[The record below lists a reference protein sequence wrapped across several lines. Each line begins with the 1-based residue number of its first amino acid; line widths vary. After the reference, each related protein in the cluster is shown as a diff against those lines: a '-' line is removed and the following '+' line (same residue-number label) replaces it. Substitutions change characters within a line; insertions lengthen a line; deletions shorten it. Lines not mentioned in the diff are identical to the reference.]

1 MSSWTPLRRS
11 GCSPSM
17 LSSRLRTCLFRS
29 SHPTSLLKVRMTFLR
44 LWRRSGQDRTPASN
58 SWVWSS
64 PSMTSGLSW
73 AGTFGTTS
81 RKCSE
86 TRSSGRSFRGAFA
99 SKKAR
104 RIRNRSSA
112 SRPTQRERSNT
123 TNFRK
128 RSSDV
133 SKQRG
138 LPEQRRMRHDFHFV
152 DNLTGAPSPGVG
164 RMIPL
169 ELLVPNPDQPRR
181 SFGDMADLVSSI
193 KEKGVL
199 EPVLV
204 RPTGDKY
211 QIIAGERRY
220 RASVE
225 AGLSQI
231 PCVEIDV
238 DDRGVLEIS
247 LIENLQRRDL
257 NPFEEAEGLQKLCDK
272 FLYTHEDVAKKLG
285 KARTSVTE
293 TLTLNHIPADLRE
306 RCRSLGIFSRSTL
319 LQIARQP
326 NRDAMS
332 RMIEEIK
339 HAGLTRDDL
348 RKMKDEKK
356 GPGRPKG
363 FVFHFRPPD
372 NKFTLDLKF
381 KRSEVSKSDIIA
393 TLRELIE
400 SLANS

>member
-1 MSSWTPLRRS
+1 
-11 GCSPSM
+11 
-17 LSSRLRTCLFRS
+17 
-29 SHPTSLLKVRMTFLR
+29 
-44 LWRRSGQDRTPASN
+44 
-58 SWVWSS
+58 
-64 PSMTSGLSW
+64 
-73 AGTFGTTS
+73 
-81 RKCSE
+81 
-86 TRSSGRSFRGAFA
+86 
-99 SKKAR
+99 
-104 RIRNRSSA
+104 
-112 SRPTQRERSNT
+112 
-123 TNFRK
+123 
-128 RSSDV
+128 
-133 SKQRG
+133 
-138 LPEQRRMRHDFHFV
+138 MRHDFHFV
-152 DNLTGAPSPGVG
+152 DNLTGTPGAGVG

-204 RPTGDKY
+204 RPTGEKY

-257 NPFEEAEGLQKLCDK
+257 SPFEEADGLQKLCDK

-285 KARTSVTE
+285 KSRTSVTE
-293 TLTLNHIPADLRE
+293 TLTLNHMPADLRD
-306 RCRSLGIFSRSTL
+306 RCRSVGIVARSTL
-319 LQIARQP
+319 LQIARQS

-332 RMIEEIK
+332 EMIDEIK

-372 NKFTLDLKF
+372 NKFTLNLKF
-381 KRSEVSKSDIIA
+381 KRSEVSKNEIIS
-393 TLRELIE
+393 TLRELIDN
-400 SLANS
+400 LAKS

>member
-1 MSSWTPLRRS
+1 
-11 GCSPSM
+11 
-17 LSSRLRTCLFRS
+17 
-29 SHPTSLLKVRMTFLR
+29 
-44 LWRRSGQDRTPASN
+44 
-58 SWVWSS
+58 
-64 PSMTSGLSW
+64 
-73 AGTFGTTS
+73 
-81 RKCSE
+81 
-86 TRSSGRSFRGAFA
+86 
-99 SKKAR
+99 
-104 RIRNRSSA
+104 
-112 SRPTQRERSNT
+112 
-123 TNFRK
+123 
-128 RSSDV
+128 
-133 SKQRG
+133 
-138 LPEQRRMRHDFHFV
+138 MRHDFHFV
-152 DNLTGAPSPGVG
+152 DNLTGAPAPGVG

-204 RPTGDKY
+204 RPTGEKY

-257 NPFEEAEGLQKLCDK
+257 SPFEEADGLQKLCDK

-306 RCRSLGIFSRSTL
+306 RCGSLGIFARSTL
-319 LQIARQP
+319 LLVARQP
-326 NRDAMS
+326 NRGAMS

-339 HAGLTRDDL
+339 HSGLTRDDL
-348 RKMKDEKK
+348 RKMKDEKR

-372 NKFTLDLKF
+372 NKFTLNLKF
-381 KRSEVSKSDIIA
+381 KRSEVSKSDIIT
-393 TLRELIE
+393 TLRDLIE
-400 SLANS
+400 SLSNS